1 MCECV
6 CGFAS
11 VCVCALEIAVYIELY
26 RISKQKT
33 LRAQEIHD
41 SRFAIVVAV
50 NRPTAFAAKKKAGK
64 NANTN
69 TKQKLFPAKKRRNEI
84 E

>member
-50 NRPTAFAAKKKAGK
+50 NRPTAFAAKKKQERMQTQTQ
-64 NANTN
+64 NRNCF
-69 TKQKLFPAKKRRNEI
+69 QLKKRRNEI